1 MNQTSTNEAFA
12 LGDLTS
18 AIVDPWAWWRAA
30 LKDPKEIGRSLPVH
44 EGEPN
49 TGFYRVRYAKDK
61 AFEPVAIWKEDG
73 QWLAYRSGREAN
85 AADIWTSV
93 CRHPVEYQ
101 AYLDALEGKG
111 WPDDDAVVAKQ
122 VQPPE
127 PTIGDNS
134 GEVDEAEKLK
144 DQIEAAVKGV
154 DAYASIKD
162 DETAAKAQSLRN
174 RLNELSGDADKKRDA
189 LKRPHLDAGAAID
202 KKWMP
207 LVKSAKAGA
216 DKVRSAMDAWE
227 TEKLRQ
233 QRAREA
239 AEAEALRLEQESAQA
254 AAPASEDPQIDLA
267 PAPQTVAAPTQIR
280 ASYGKAAS
288 VSAKIVVDQV
298 TDWPALAVYM
308 SNHKECQDLL
318 RQLAQRAIDAGHK
331 TIPGITTTEIAKVK

>member
-1 MNQTSTNEAFA
+1 MTDQSIGQLSA
-12 LGDLTS
+12 
-18 AIVDPWAWWRAA
+18 AIVNRWGWWQAA
-30 LKDPKEIGRSLPVH
+30 LKDPSAIGKRLAVH
-44 EGEPN
+44 EGDPQQ
-49 TGFYRVRYAKDK
+49 GYYRTRFKGGRW
-61 AFEPVAIWKEDG
+61 EPVAIFYPDG
-73 QWLAYRSGREAN
+73 SDQMVAYRDGREVPADEVWTYACRYPVSYEAYN
-85 AADIWTSV
+85 AAMD
-93 CRHPVEYQ
+93 
-101 AYLDALEGKG
+101 GKG

-127 PTIGDNS
+127 PGIGDNS

-154 DAYASIKD
+154 DAYAAIKD

-216 DKVRSAMDAWE
+216 DKVRAAMDAWE
-227 TEKLRQ
+227 TEKLRR
-233 QRAREA
+233 QRAKEA
-239 AEAEALRLEQESAQA
+239 QEAEALRLQQEAAQA
-254 AAPASEDPQIDLA
+254 ATPASEAPQVDLA
-267 PAPQTVAAPTQIR
+267 PAPQTIAAPTQIR

-318 RQLAQRAIDAGHK
+318 RQLAQRALDAGHRN
-331 TIPGITTTEIAKVK
+331 IPGITLTEIAKVK